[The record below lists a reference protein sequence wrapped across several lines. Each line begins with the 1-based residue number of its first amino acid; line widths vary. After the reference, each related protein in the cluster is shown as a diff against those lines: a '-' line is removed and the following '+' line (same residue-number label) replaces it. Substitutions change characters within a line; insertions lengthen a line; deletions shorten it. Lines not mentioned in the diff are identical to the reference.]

1 MRKESESGQSW
12 AWQERTATDPARN
25 REARERPVENFEAI
39 LPRHVEA
46 EDPDLG
52 VALASAC
59 EQRKATVPPEAR
71 ASRAERALADVSLQV
86 RVGLVEGRQSDPN
99 GLERI
104 IGRSDLLS
112 INFLDRGRRT
122 ADAVCRIK
130 LPMDGGIAYG
140 TGFLVGPRLL
150 LTNNHVLAS
159 AAEAAQAGAQF
170 GYEHDLDGV
179 VRDPVEFNLD
189 PYQLFFTSVELD
201 ITLCAVAPFADK
213 GVPLERFGW
222 LPLIPLQGKV
232 VDGEWVTIIQHP
244 GGQPKQIA
252 IHASQI
258 IKLDPKGVGAGAG
271 LKHFIHYSTDT
282 EPGASGAPVLN
293 DQWQV
298 VAIHHKAVPAP
309 RTGAGAFDGP
319 QWIANEGVR
328 VSAIFKLLERNRF
341 QDDSARLALDRIGRA
356 MGFVPLIDG
365 GPSVDA
371 GALEKQYAAYDAKR
385 WQKQDL
391 GYDPDFLSE
400 PLPLAPIYA
409 AQVAD
414 GSAATLRDESGHE
427 LRYFHFSVVAHATR
441 RFPLLTAVNIDGRR
455 LVKVARKDT
464 WRPDARIDARHQS
477 DDDFYLK
484 SKAEEK
490 VYFSRGH
497 QVRLLDPCWSTATSK
512 ARREADARRGMEDT
526 FHFTNSAPQVQ
537 AYNDQDWG
545 NLEDYVLDKAQTTE
559 RRLTVFTGPIY
570 RDSDPVY
577 GREREGGPW
586 QIPLSFWKIAVLQKT
601 SEKIAAA
608 AFIVGQTEYVQAL
621 YEAKV
626 FSGLK
631 PYSIDELRSRKIQT
645 TVAEIE
651 RQTGLDFGPLK
662 QFDAHGSLESTR
674 QTRWFNR
681 VEDILI

>member
-1 MRKESESGQSW
+1 VDE
-12 AWQERTATDPARN
+12 
-25 REARERPVENFEAI
+25 FEAI
-39 LPRHVEA
+39 VPRHVET
-46 EDPDLG
+46 EDPKLRTAIAK
-52 VALASAC
+52 VS
-59 EQRKATVPPEAR
+59 EQRKATVPPEQR
-71 ASRAERALADVSLQV
+71 ASRAKRAIADKSLDI
-86 RVGLVEGRQSDPN
+86 RVGLIESRQSDPN

-104 IGRSDLLS
+104 IGESDLLS
-112 INFLDRGRRT
+112 INFLDRGRRA

-130 LPMDGGIAYG
+130 MPMDGGVAYG

-189 PYQLFFTSVELD
+189 PNQLFFTSTELD

-213 GVPLERFGW
+213 GAPLERFGW
-222 LPLIPLQGKV
+222 LPLIPLSGKS

-258 IKLDPKGVGAGAG
+258 IKLDPKDVKID
-271 LKHFIHYSTDT
+271 LTHFVHYITDT
-282 EPGASGAPVLN
+282 EPGSSGAPVLN

-309 RTGAGAFDGP
+309 PKVSGTTGDDP
-319 QWIANEGVR
+319 EWIGNEGVR
-328 VSAIFKLLERNRF
+328 VSAIFNLLERNRF
-341 QDDSARLALDRIGRA
+341 EDESARLALDRMGRA
-356 MGFVPLIDG
+356 IGFAPLVVG
-365 GPSVDA
+365 GPP
-371 GALEKQYAAYDAKR
+371 GEIGTQEKQYAAYDNKR

-391 GYDPDFLSE
+391 GYDSDFLSE
-400 PLPLAPIYA
+400 ALPLDPIYA
-409 AQVAD
+409 ALAANGTAAAILD
-414 GSAATLRDESGHE
+414 GTGHE
-427 LRYFHFSVVAHATR
+427 LRYFHFSAVMHAAR
-441 RFPLLTAVNIDGRR
+441 RFPLLTAVNIDGRK
-455 LVKVARKDT
+455 LVKVARKDS
-464 WRPDARIDARHQS
+464 WRPDARLDARYQS
-477 DDDFYLK
+477 DDEFYVK
-484 SKAEEK
+484 STAEER

-497 QVRLLDPCWSTATSK
+497 QVRLLDPCWSAASSK
-512 ARREADARRGMEDT
+512 AQREADARRAMEDT
-526 FHFTNSAPQVQ
+526 FHFTNAAPQVQ
-537 AYNDQDWG
+537 SYNDQDWG

-570 RDSDPVY
+570 RDNDPVY
-577 GREREGGPW
+577 GLEREGGPW
-586 QIPLSFWKIAVLQKT
+586 QIPLSFWKIAVLQK
-601 SEKIAAA
+601 SANKISAA

-631 PYSIDELRSRKIQT
+631 PYTIDEMRSRKIQT
-645 TVAEIE
+645 TIAEVE
-651 RQTGLDFGPLK
+651 RQAGLDFGVLK

-681 VEDILI
+681 LEDILI